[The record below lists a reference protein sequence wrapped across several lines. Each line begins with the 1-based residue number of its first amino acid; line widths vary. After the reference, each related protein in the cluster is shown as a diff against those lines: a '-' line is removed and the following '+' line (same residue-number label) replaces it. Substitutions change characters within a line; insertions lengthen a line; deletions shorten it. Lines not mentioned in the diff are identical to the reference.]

1 MKTKQLLSF
10 ILIFLSFMTACDII
24 GKTQN
29 KEDYVF
35 SKKET
40 VINDRD
46 QLKLFCDSIT
56 EFWTPTKE
64 QIKIVESIIENA
76 IKNNT
81 EVYWEILNVKTAK
94 KYYRQYSFYKD
105 QKGELIVFIN
115 AFCEIYETPIE
126 SSWNST
132 MKPFDWKYNFMI
144 VLDGGDCFWSI
155 KINLTKQNYFDFM
168 VNGVA

>member
-1 MKTKQLLSF
+1 
-10 ILIFLSFMTACDII
+10 MTTCEII

-46 QLKLFCDSIT
+46 QLKWVCDSIS

-64 QIKIVESIIENA
+64 QIKLVEIILENA
-76 IKNNT
+76 IINNT
-81 EVYWEILNVKTAK
+81 EVHWEILNVKTVK

-105 QKGELIVFIN
+105 EKGDLLVFIN

-126 SSWNST
+126 SNGNWK
-132 MKPFDWKYNFMI
+132 MKPFDWKNNFMT